1 MQTDRDTDRRERQ
14 RQTDRQRQRQRER
27 EGERGRERVNKG
39 HARSFT
45 EELKRLLSLALI
57 DVQYLGKV
65 GGANISPCS

>member
-1 MQTDRDTDRRERQ
+1 MQTDRDTDRRERE
-14 RQTDRQRQRQRER
+14 TDRQTETETQR
-27 EGERGRERVNKG
+27 ERGRERVNKG

>member
-1 MQTDRDTDRRERQ
+1 MIDRRREGGKTYAERETD
-14 RQTDRQRQRQRER
+14 RQTDRQRK
-27 EGERGRERVNKG
+27 RVNKE

-45 EELKRLLSLALI
+45 EKLKRLLSLALI